1 MSRRSTALAGL
12 VAVAA
17 LTLAA
22 CSGTDST
29 TAAPT
34 AQTRAEDEL
43 VLAVGDVG
51 EGEFDPLRGWG
62 NHQEHK
68 VLHSSLVQWNRSAET
83 GEMELVGDLARDFSH
98 KGTVWTFH
106 LREDFMFSD
115 GEPVTAADVVFT
127 YDLLKEDG
135 TQFDLTNVA
144 EVRAVDERTV
154 EIELVQPDSLFGP
167 QAATIAILPEH
178 AYGEGYSQNP
188 IASGPYRVVEYQDGE
203 QLIMEANPH
212 YPEELTY
219 RKLTFYLADEEA
231 ALSAAQAGT
240 VDVAKV
246 SYTNADRQFEGMTL
260 EQLESVETMAI
271 TLPTEPAGGTAETM
285 GIEGPGG
292 NDVTSDPAVRKALSL
307 GVDRRELNDIVV
319 AGYGEPA
326 YSVAD
331 TLPWGTEDVRF
342 ADADPEGAKKLL
354 ADAGW
359 IDTNGDGTVDKDGVE
374 AVVGLMYTTSDSA
387 RADLAESFAAQAA
400 ELGIRFEPEGATWDD
415 IYAEGKSKAVVFA
428 LGSLSPKELWDT
440 YSSESVGVS
449 YNNMP
454 NYSDPEVDEH
464 LTRARLADTLGGS
477 IPEWQAAQAAG
488 ASSHPET
495 GDVSMLWILRR
506 DHLYLIN
513 DRVDIGEQITHGHGH
528 GMQIFQNVTQWR

>member
-1 MSRRSTALAGL
+1 
-12 VAVAA
+12 
-17 LTLAA
+17 
-22 CSGTDST
+22 
-29 TAAPT
+29 
-34 AQTRAEDEL
+34 
-43 VLAVGDVG
+43 
-51 EGEFDPLRGWG
+51 
-62 NHQEHK
+62 
-68 VLHSSLVQWNRSAET
+68 
-83 GEMELVGDLARDFSH
+83 
-98 KGTVWTFH
+98 
-106 LREDFMFSD
+106 MFSD

-154 EIELVQPDSLFGP
+154 EIELVQPDSLFGL

-292 NDVTSDPAVRKALSL
+292 NDVTSDRAVRKALSL

-374 AVVGLMYTTSDSA
+374 AVVGLMYTTSDPA
-387 RADLAESFAAQAA
+387 RADLAESSRRTGRRARHPFRAGGGD
-400 ELGIRFEPEGATWDD
+400 LGRHLRRGQVQGRRFRARLAEPEGAV
-415 IYAEGKSKAVVFA
+415 GHLLLRVRRR
-428 LGSLSPKELWDT
+428 ELQQHAQLLRP
-440 YSSESVGVS
+440 GGG
-449 YNNMP
+449 
-454 NYSDPEVDEH
+454 
-464 LTRARLADTLGGS
+464 RAPDQGRLADTLGES

-506 DHLYLIN
+506 DHLYFIN

>member
-203 QLIMEANPH
+203 QLSMEAI
-212 YPEELTY
+212 LQ
-219 RKLTFYLADEEA
+219 ADPDFIFVVEQ
-231 ALSAAQAGT
+231 SA
-240 VDVAKV
+240 
-246 SYTNADRQFEGMTL
+246 
-260 EQLESVETMAI
+260 
-271 TLPTEPAGGTAETM
+271 
-285 GIEGPGG
+285 
-292 NDVTSDPAVRKALSL
+292 DPAVAKAVLEETLFSNPAWQTL
-307 GVDRRELNDIVV
+307 TAVREDRVHVMDSALYNLKPNARW
-319 AGYGEPA
+319 GEA
-326 YSVAD
+326 Y
-331 TLPWGTEDVRF
+331 E
-342 ADADPEGAKKLL
+342 KL
-354 ADAGW
+354 AD
-359 IDTNGDGTVDKDGVE
+359 
-374 AVVGLMYTTSDSA
+374 
-387 RADLAESFAAQAA
+387 
-400 ELGIRFEPEGATWDD
+400 
-415 IYAEGKSKAVVFA
+415 
-428 LGSLSPKELWDT
+428 
-440 YSSESVGVS
+440 
-449 YNNMP
+449 
-454 NYSDPEVDEH
+454 
-464 LTRARLADTLGGS
+464 
-477 IPEWQAAQAAG
+477 
-488 ASSHPET
+488 
-495 GDVSMLWILRR
+495 IL
-506 DHLYLIN
+506 Y
-513 DRVDIGEQITHGHGH
+513 GQ
-528 GMQIFQNVTQWR
+528 Q